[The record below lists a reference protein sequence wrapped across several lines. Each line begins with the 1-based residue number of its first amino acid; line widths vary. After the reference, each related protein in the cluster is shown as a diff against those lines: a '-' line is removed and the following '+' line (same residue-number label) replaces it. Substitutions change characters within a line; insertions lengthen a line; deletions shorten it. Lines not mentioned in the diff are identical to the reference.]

1 MADEWDAAC
10 AEWEAAEDEADGSM
24 VSTAL
29 SDYTR
34 DDLQR

>member
-10 AEWEAAEDEADGSM
+10 ADWDAAEDEADDSM

-29 SDYTR
+29 SDCTR